1 MNSIGAVR
9 RIDELGR
16 IVIPKGIRNRLRIN
30 EGDRLQI
37 GVNDEGKIEIQKY
50 NAFHGNYDVISNIA
64 LTLEKEIKKP
74 IVVISDGKVLTKS
87 LSVEEEIVEGEEI
100 NQEVYQK
107 LFSLK
112 IFSLEYTSF
121 LKYGKKLSFIII
133 PLVFNSEILGGLVI
147 FDKKISEDDMRVVHA
162 FRNLIT
168 MILKVW

>member
-50 NAFHGNYDVISNIA
+50 NAFHGNYDVISNIV

-74 IVVISDGKVLTKS
+74 IAVISDGKVLTRS

-168 MILKVW
+168 MILKV

>member
-50 NAFHGNYDVISNIA
+50 NAFHGNYDVISNIV

-74 IVVISDGKVLTKS
+74 IVVISDGKVLTRS
-87 LSVEEEIVEGEEI
+87 LSVVEEIAEGEEI
-100 NQEVYQK
+100 NLEVYQK
-107 LFSLK
+107 LFNMK
-112 IFSLEYTSF
+112 ILSLEYTSF

-147 FDKKISEDDMRVVHA
+147 FDNKISDEDMRIAHA

-168 MILKVW
+168 MILKV

>member
-37 GVNDEGKIEIQKY
+37 GISDDGGIEIKKY
-50 NAFHGNYDVISNIA
+50 NAFHSNYDVISNIV
-64 LTLEKEIKKP
+64 LTLEKEIKRP
-74 IVVISDGKVLTKS
+74 IVIINEGKVLTRS
-87 LSVEEEIVEGEEI
+87 MSVSEEIVDGEMI
-100 NQEVYQK
+100 DAEVYQK
-107 LFSLK
+107 LFNLK
-112 IFSLEYTSF
+112 IFSLEYSSF
-121 LKYGKKLSFIII
+121 LQYGKKYSFITI

-147 FDKKISEDDMRVVHA
+147 FDKKISEEDMRIVNA

-168 MILKVW
+168 MILKV

>member
-50 NAFHGNYDVISNIA
+50 NAFHGNYDVISNIV

-74 IVVISDGKVLTKS
+74 IVVISDGKVLTRS

-100 NQEVYQK
+100 NLEVYQK

-121 LKYGKKLSFIII
+121 LKYGKKFSFIII

-147 FDKKISEDDMRVVHA
+147 FDKKISEDDMRIVNA

-168 MILKVW
+168 MILKV

>member
-168 MILKVW
+168 MILKV